1 MGAIFPMAPL
11 KVRLGFVRRREK
23 EAKRA
28 AATQCKA
35 ASATQ
40 GETRPLFKAPA
51 TPYEGAAP

>member
-11 KVRLGFVRRREK
+11 NVRLGFVRRREK

-35 ASATQ
+35 ASTTRS
-40 GETRPLFKAPA
+40 ETRQLFKAPA
-51 TPYEGAAP
+51 TPSDGGAP